1 MQMRRSQ
8 MGFTLIELITTM
20 AIAGILL
27 GVGIPSFLTAV
38 QNNRLSA
45 DYREFASALHFARS
59 EAIKRGQNV
68 WVCARRSDDR
78 CATNRNRWSNGWLV
92 FVEPDTSF
100 SYNATRTDEE
110 LLRVVDERSEDSNI
124 ILRSPNSSGN
134 GNNKRAFIVYLP
146 SGESNRQGAT
156 AEFCD
161 SRGKEY
167 AKALNVNITGSIR
180 KAHPNGNDTV
190 PIDYRG
196 RPITCA

>member
-1 MQMRRSQ
+1 MPKGRSQ
-8 MGFTLIELITTM
+8 KGFTLIELVTTM

-45 DYREFASALHFARS
+45 DYRELASAMNFARS
-59 EAIKRGQNV
+59 EAIKRGKNV
-68 WVCARRSDDR
+68 WVCARRNDNR
-78 CATNRNRWSNGWLV
+78 CATGRNRWSNGWLV
-92 FVEPDTSF
+92 FVQPDTSF
-100 SYNATRTDEE
+100 SYNGTRTDDE
-110 LLRVVDERSEDSNI
+110 LLRVVDERGEDSHI
-124 ILRSPNSSGN
+124 VLRSHNFN
-134 GNNKRAFIVYLP
+134 RRWYLKRSYIYYSP
-146 SGESNRQGAT
+146 SGESNWQGAT

-161 SRGKEY
+161 SRGKEH

-190 PIDYRG
+190 PIDFRG